1 MIYNSTHLFSH
12 LSIPLSATV
21 LMSLDWSR
29 QESEIFDPFKL
40 ENEIATWRFFVETQ
54 DCATYMYKICMCLLV
69 PWAYT
74 VLQEVQH
81 PPAAYHL
88 GHKHHTMPSHNI

>member
-1 MIYNSTHLFSH
+1 MISNSTHLFSH

-21 LMSLDWSR
+21 LMSLYWSR

-40 ENEIATWRFFVETQ
+40 ENENATWRFFVETQ
-54 DCATYMYKICMCLLV
+54 DCGTYMYKICICLLV
-69 PWAYT
+69 LWAYT

-88 GHKHHTMPSHNI
+88 GHKYHTMPSYNI